1 MMRRLALSLGCD
13 DIVLRDGSGDVV
25 TSAPGVADLVATEAN
40 WALDLAGDALEP
52 GCRYEQ
58 WFKSMDAEPAVY
70 GRAVVD
76 GEYPVLQYRLYY
88 VYDDWNAAAAC
99 VRSDS

>member
-1 MMRRLALSLGCD
+1 M
-13 DIVLRDGSGDVV
+13 LRDGSGDVV

-58 WFKSMDAEPAVY
+58 WFTSMNAEPAVY

-76 GEYPVLQYRLYY
+76 GEYPVLQYWLYY

-99 VRSDS
+99 AGSDS